1 MNLDQPRPVAA
12 NSSQHAVEQAAW
24 LWIGRMQGRPSAAQ
38 REAFERWLYADVT
51 HIEAYAQAQE
61 LWRRTWPAGNVLAA
75 EEDARLRQYLERI
88 AVPPARGRRWGAL
101 LAMAASLALVVW
113 GGGWKPIDWLQDL
126 GADYVSAPGEVR
138 ILNLADGSVITLD
151 ADSAVSVELRAD
163 ERHIELRRGGAFFQV
178 SHGEVPFVV
187 EAAGGEARVLG
198 TRFGVRLR
206 HGGARVTVE
215 QGRVGVTAAPGQP
228 QEVVAANQQL
238 VYGNGK
244 AGETWTVDAQA
255 QLSWREGRL
264 TFYKTPLA
272 DVLADLAR
280 YYPGRIVL
288 LDDEL
293 AARRISGSF
302 PSNDPH
308 AILDSLRAVVGFS
321 QHEVLGR
328 LIVLR

>member
-1 MNLDQPRPVAA
+1 MSLDQQRPSAA
-12 NSSQHAVEQAAW
+12 STSQQAAEQAAW

-61 LWRRTWPAGNVLAA
+61 LWKRTWPTASALAV
-75 EEDARLRQYLERI
+75 EEDARLRQYLVRMAERPT
-88 AVPPARGRRWGAL
+88 AGWRWGAL

-113 GGGWKPIDWLQDL
+113 GGGWKPVDRLLDL
-126 GADYVSAPGEVR
+126 GADYVSAPGEIR
-138 ILNLADGSVITLD
+138 TLTLADGSVITLD
-151 ADSAVSVELRAD
+151 ADSAVSVDLGAA
-163 ERHIELRRGGAFFQV
+163 ERHVELRRGGAFFEV

-228 QEVVAANQQL
+228 QAVLTANQQL
-238 VYGNGK
+238 AYSDGK
-244 AGETWTVDAQA
+244 AAEAWTVDASA
-255 QLSWREGRL
+255 QLAWREGRL

-308 AILDSLRAVVGFS
+308 AILDSLRAVVGFR

>member
-1 MNLDQPRPVAA
+1 MSLDQQRPSAA
-12 NSSQHAVEQAAW
+12 STSQQAAEQAAW

-61 LWRRTWPAGNVLAA
+61 LWKRTWPAASALAV
-75 EEDARLRQYLERI
+75 EEDARLRQYLVRMAERPT
-88 AVPPARGRRWGAL
+88 AGWRWGAV

-113 GGGWKPIDWLQDL
+113 GGGWKPVDRLLDL
-126 GADYVSAPGEVR
+126 GADYVSAPGEIR
-138 ILNLADGSVITLD
+138 TLTLADGSVITLD
-151 ADSAVSVELRAD
+151 ADSAVSVDLGAA
-163 ERHIELRRGGAFFQV
+163 ERHVELRRGGAFFEV

-228 QEVVAANQQL
+228 QAVLTANQQL
-238 VYGNGK
+238 AYSDGK
-244 AGETWTVDAQA
+244 AAEAWTVDASA
-255 QLSWREGRL
+255 QLAWREGRL

-308 AILDSLRAVVGFS
+308 AILDSLRAVVGFR